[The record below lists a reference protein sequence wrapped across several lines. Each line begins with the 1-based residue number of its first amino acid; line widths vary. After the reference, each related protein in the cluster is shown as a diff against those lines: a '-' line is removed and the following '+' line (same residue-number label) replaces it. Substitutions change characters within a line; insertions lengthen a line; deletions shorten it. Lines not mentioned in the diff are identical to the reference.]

1 MSSSSIEHI
10 LFSLEGCPANKV
22 ISSALW
28 GEFGQGEGT
37 VARESWDIIWG
48 QALEAEPKLPPPAHW
63 GWTKNSDNNWDIYWT
78 DLSPISDICKELCK
92 CSCKKQCSARCS
104 CRKSNLQCTSICN
117 CPCVIGE

>member
-1 MSSSSIEHI
+1 MHSIMSSSSIEHI

-28 GEFGQGEGT
+28 GELGQGEGT

-92 CSCKKQCSARCS
+92 SSCKKTVQC
-104 CRKSNLQCTSICN
+104 
-117 CPCVIGE
+117 